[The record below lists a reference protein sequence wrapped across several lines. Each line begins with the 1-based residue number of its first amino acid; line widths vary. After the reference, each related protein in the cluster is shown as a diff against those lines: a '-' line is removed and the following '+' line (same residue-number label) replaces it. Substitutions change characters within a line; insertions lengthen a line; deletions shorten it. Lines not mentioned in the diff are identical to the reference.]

1 MHDPALSRLA
11 AMLPRAAPAIDKKP
25 RRRNRLRAFPVTSF
39 PVAGLVLLLLPS
51 HGAARE
57 MRMSVLTLDQAQ
69 TILST
74 ALRQAVT
81 QNLSPLAIVVLD
93 GRGALKAFAAQ
104 DGTSL
109 KRGEIAI
116 GKARGA
122 LALGMGSRS
131 LFRRAKEQPFFI
143 AAAGEVVGDLI
154 PVPGGVLIRDAE
166 GAICGVVGI
175 SGDTSDNDEACAVA
189 GIEAASFRADPGQD

>member
-1 MHDPALSRLA
+1 
-11 AMLPRAAPAIDKKP
+11 
-25 RRRNRLRAFPVTSF
+25 
-39 PVAGLVLLLLPS
+39 
-51 HGAARE
+51 
-57 MRMSVLTLDQAQ
+57 MSVLTLDQAQ

-74 ALRQAVT
+74 ALRQAVA

-189 GIEAASFRADPGQD
+189 GIEAASFRADPG

>member
-1 MHDPALSRLA
+1 
-11 AMLPRAAPAIDKKP
+11 
-25 RRRNRLRAFPVTSF
+25 
-39 PVAGLVLLLLPS
+39 
-51 HGAARE
+51 
-57 MRMSVLTLDQAQ
+57 MSVLTLDQAQ

-74 ALRQAVT
+74 ALRQAVA
-81 QNLSPLAIVVLD
+81 QKLSPLAIVVLD